1 MSTHADSYD
10 WSVVLNKIVSKY
22 RAMSLPVKAGLWFTL
37 CEIIQRGL
45 SVISMPIFT
54 RLFSIDEYG
63 SYSLY
68 VTWVMLFGLVITLNI
83 QQEVFNKGMSDH
95 EYERP
100 DYSTSQAVLI
110 TTLIVVFYLLY
121 LLLQF
126 PINAF
131 TGMGTL
137 LTSLMFIDIWT
148 SAIVTLWLTRRR
160 FEYAYKPLLT
170 VTLGISIVSIAIGI
184 VAVQLAPSG
193 YKVLARVV
201 SNLAPYLAATVV
213 VMIDFLKHS
222 QHCFDRDWWSASVK
236 MGVPLTPHYASQVLL
251 NQADKVLISWFLDN
265 VKVAIYGVAHSAGL
279 LLVMVSNGINSSL
292 VPWLYSKLK
301 SGDCRSIAGVT
312 NAAALFVAVLVFI
325 LMLLAPECVAV
336 LATGD
341 YAEAIWCIP
350 PIATGVVFTFL
361 YTLFVNVEIYYG
373 KAGYVATASVLSA
386 VLNIVLN
393 VIAIP
398 LFGYI
403 ASAYVTAV
411 CYMGTAML
419 HYLFMKKTLKS
430 KGVGLRIYDARFL
443 CFIGALTCLFAAI
456 SLVLYTL
463 GPVRYAFVVALLFCI
478 FACRNRLRSQFK
490 SIRRKG

>member
-1 MSTHADSYD
+1 MPD
-10 WSVVLNKIVSKY
+10 KIVSKY

-37 CEIIQRGL
+37 SAIIQRGL

-68 VTWVMLFGLVITLNI
+68 VTWVMLFSLVITLNI
-83 QQEVFNKGMSDH
+83 QQEVFNKGLSDH
-95 EYERP
+95 ENERSE
-100 DYSTSQAVLI
+100 YSTSQAVLI
-110 TTLIVVFYLLY
+110 TALIVLFYILY
-121 LLLQF
+121 LLLRF

-137 LTSLMFIDIWT
+137 LTSLMFVDIWA

-160 FEYAYKPLLT
+160 FDYAYKPLLA

-184 VAVQLAPSG
+184 VAVTLAPSG
-193 YKVLARVV
+193 YKVIARVV
-201 SNLAPYLAATVV
+201 SNLVPYLAVAMYVI
-213 VMIDFLKHS
+213 IDFLKHS
-222 QHCFDRDWWSASVK
+222 KHCFDHDWWSASVK

-265 VKVAIYGVAHSAGL
+265 AKVAIYGVAHSAGL

-301 SGDCRSIAGVT
+301 SGDCRSVAGVS
-312 NAAALFVAVLVFI
+312 NAAALLVAVLVFI
-325 LMLLAPECVAV
+325 LMLLAPECVAL

-341 YAEAIWCIP
+341 YAGALWCIP

-361 YTLFVNVEIYYG
+361 YSLFVNVEIYYG

-386 VLNIVLN
+386 VSNIVLN
-393 VIAIP
+393 VVAIP
-398 LFGYI
+398 VFGYI

-411 CYMGTAML
+411 CYIGTAAL

-430 KGVGLRIYDARFL
+430 KGVSVRIYDVRFM
-443 CFIGALTCLFAAI
+443 CFIGVLTCLFAAI

-463 GPVRYAFVVALLFCI
+463 GPVRYAFVVALLVCI
-478 FACRNRLRSQFK
+478 YARRNRLRSVFNTVR
-490 SIRRKG
+490 SKG